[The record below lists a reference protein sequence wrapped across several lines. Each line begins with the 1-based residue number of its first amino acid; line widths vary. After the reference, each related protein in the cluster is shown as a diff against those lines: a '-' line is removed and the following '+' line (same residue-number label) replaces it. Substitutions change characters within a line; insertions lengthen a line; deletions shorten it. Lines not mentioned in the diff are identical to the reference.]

1 MDKQLFSIKLD
12 ESLGQTLEGGGIG
25 TLGEKTVHSLLKN
38 YYCPDSAKQEIK
50 VGSFV
55 ADICTEDGIIEI
67 QTRGFNKL
75 RKKLAAFLQLAP
87 VTIVYPVH
95 NIKWIRWVNPQSGEI
110 SPPRKSP
117 KPGTPYLIFQELFWI
132 KDFLLDPNLRLKIVM
147 MNLEEYRLLNGW
159 SKDKKKGSTRSDRI
173 PTELVQEISISCP
186 EDYRQL
192 IPIGLPEEFTSLDF
206 KKASGL
212 SRSASQTALNLL
224 FHVGVVDR
232 IGKKGK
238 SYLYKCI

>member
-1 MDKQLFSIKLD
+1 MNKQLFSVKLD
-12 ESLGQTLEGGGIG
+12 ESMGQTPESGGIG
-25 TLGEKTVHSLLKN
+25 TLGEKTVHSVLKN
-38 YYCPDSAKQEIK
+38 YYCPDSANQEIK

-55 ADICTEDGIIEI
+55 ADIRTDDGIMEI

-75 RKKLAAFLQLAP
+75 RKKLAVFLQIAP

-95 NIKWIRWVNPQSGEI
+95 NIKWIRWVNSHTGEI

-117 KPGTPYLIFQELFWI
+117 KPGSPYLIFQELFWI

-192 IPIGLPEEFTSLDF
+192 IPAGLPEKFTSLDF
-206 KKASGL
+206 KKTSGL
-212 SRSASQTALNLL
+212 SRSASQTALNILL
-224 FHVGVVDR
+224 HVGIVDR
-232 IGKKGK
+232 IGKKGN
-238 SYLYKCI
+238 SYLYKCR